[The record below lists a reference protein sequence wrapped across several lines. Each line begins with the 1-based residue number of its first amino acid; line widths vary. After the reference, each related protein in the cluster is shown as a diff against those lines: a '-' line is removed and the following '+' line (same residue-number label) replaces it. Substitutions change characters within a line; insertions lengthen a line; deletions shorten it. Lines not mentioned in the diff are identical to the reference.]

1 MAINALAC
9 GAYSLSAA
17 EGNVHCRDIETLGC
31 VENKTCINRPFSAS
45 KILKKLLKG
54 VDMLCIRCYNIRVS
68 RESYALDE
76 GGNPMTLEAL
86 KQAEQRTVGVK
97 QTQKAV
103 ARQAAEVVYIACDA
117 DERVTGKL
125 LELCEANHVPTVT
138 TESMLEI
145 GRACS
150 INVKAA
156 AAAVLKP

>member
-1 MAINALAC
+1 
-9 GAYSLSAA
+9 
-17 EGNVHCRDIETLGC
+17 
-31 VENKTCINRPFSAS
+31 
-45 KILKKLLKG
+45 
-54 VDMLCIRCYNIRVS
+54 
-68 RESYALDE
+68 
-76 GGNPMTLEAL
+76 MTLEAL

-103 ARQAAEVVYIACDA
+103 ARQAAEVVYIANDA
-117 DERVTGKL
+117 DERVKL
-125 LELCEANHVPTVT
+125 FELCEANHVPTVT